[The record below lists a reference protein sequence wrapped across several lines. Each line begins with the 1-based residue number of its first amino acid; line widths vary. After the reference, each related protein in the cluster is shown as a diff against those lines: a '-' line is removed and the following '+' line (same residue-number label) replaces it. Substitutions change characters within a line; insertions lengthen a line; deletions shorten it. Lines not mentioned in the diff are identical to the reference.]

1 MTIELFRALERALVR
16 RGYSAVIVRA
26 RAIAPPRNAED
37 FVGTIATR
45 IAQSAFGFGKRA
57 DDADELLGALRA
69 RKSAAT
75 FVRHKK
81 KATAI
86 DRIWVDRQTHLRLY
100 LAAPNPRN
108 YLTTLPGIGP
118 KIAVAIASDFGL
130 DVLVDDPVLEPVA
143 AAYGMSQTDLCRR
156 IACDTHYHIGGIQL
170 ILKVG
175 ITSGILAPAGDHVE
189 SESGPRVRG
198 VSFADLP
205 IYVRRREDRELAYD
219 RSGY

>member
-130 DVLVDDPVLEPVA
+130 DVLVDD
-143 AAYGMSQTDLCRR
+143 QTDLCRR

>member
-1 MTIELFRALERALVR
+1 
-16 RGYSAVIVRA
+16 VIVRA

-130 DVLVDDPVLEPVA
+130 DVLVDD
-143 AAYGMSQTDLCRR
+143 QTDLCRR